1 MLVPYLERCTLGLQ
15 EVDVVKT
22 KDPEEES
29 FCFCAFQFC
38 MHQKAEHSQYLLL
51 LPVLSLSL

>member
-1 MLVPYLERCTLGLQ
+1 MLVPNLERHTLGLQ
-15 EVDVVKT
+15 VVDVVKM

-38 MHQKAEHSQYLLL
+38 MHQKAEHSQYFLL
-51 LPVLSLSL
+51 LPKLSLSL

>member
-1 MLVPYLERCTLGLQ
+1 MLVPNLERHTLGLQ
-15 EVDVVKT
+15 VVDVVKM

-38 MHQKAEHSQYLLL
+38 MHQKAEHSQ
-51 LPVLSLSL
+51 